1 MVSKNQKKGCQRSR
15 KKIMNGGCVN
25 NASSSFNQQNIHH
38 NSLNHRM
45 PRKNIREMVG
55 GCCVC
60 ADESGWAENPLV
72 YCDGQ
77 GCNVAV
83 HQGLLFFFYH
93 NLAWKCSSLKFDEF
107 FAEKKVNFYHFSRF
121 SLRSLDFRK
130 YRVVRRQKLNLFI
143 NFNKTIRIP
152 SNWRGPKRN

>member
-1 MVSKNQKKGCQRSR
+1 MWSYWGRRAAPTSQKGDHKQPHDQVREQYGWFVTVKVDSLNSKKWSQKTKKKGCQRSR

-83 HQGLLFFFYH
+83 HQGLLFFFIIIWLE
-93 NLAWKCSSLKFDEF
+93 NVL
-107 FAEKKVNFYHFSRF
+107 
-121 SLRSLDFRK
+121 
-130 YRVVRRQKLNLFI
+130 
-143 NFNKTIRIP
+143 P
-152 SNWRGPKRN
+152 